1 MSYNGSGTFQI
12 NTSGQP
18 VVTGTVIS
26 STAFNALT
34 ADLANGLSTAITKDG
49 QTATTARIPFAQGIN
64 STLATDSTSGSTGSI
79 FTAGGVG
86 IAKAL
91 FVGTTLNYGG
101 VTLSASVTGTGKM
114 VLDNTPTL
122 ITPVLGVATAT
133 SINKVAF
140 TAPATSATL
149 TIADGATLATSG
161 AYSLTMTATAATN
174 VTFPITGTLATLA
187 GSETFTNKTL
197 TAPTLT
203 SPNITTALTLTSAAG
218 TSGQVLTSA
227 GSGSAPVWSTPSSA
241 KILQVVSTTKTD
253 TTSFTSTATNSY
265 VDITG
270 MTVTIT
276 PISATSKIL
285 VMYSIGVSQSTD
297 ATIHIRLLRG
307 STSIDQGVADSNRLG
322 DSTIWRPNSAQY
334 NFDIGPL
341 SNSFLDSPS
350 TTSATTYKL
359 AATLGTSYSGTFYLN
374 RSWSDAD
381 ADFAG
386 RVASTITVME
396 IAA

>member
-1 MSYNGSGTFQI
+1 M
-12 NTSGQP
+12 
-18 VVTGTVIS
+18 
-26 STAFNALT
+26 
-34 ADLANGLSTAITKDG
+34 
-49 QTATTARIPFAQGIN
+49 ATTV
-64 STLATDSTSGSTGSI
+64 TLKPNAIDLSGSTSGTTTLQA
-79 FTAGGVG
+79 TAV
-86 IAKAL
+86 A
-91 FVGTTLNYGG
+91 GTTTI
-101 VTLSASVTGTGKM
+101 TL
-114 VLDNTPTL
+114 P
-122 ITPVLGVATAT
+122 
-133 SINKVAF
+133 
-140 TAPATSATL
+140 
-149 TIADGATLATSG
+149 
-161 AYSLTMTATAATN
+161 AATD
-174 VTFPITGTLATLA
+174 TLVGKATTDTL
-187 GSETFTNKTL
+187 TNKTL
-197 TAPTLT
+197 TAPVLA
-203 SPNITTALTLTSAAG
+203 SPNITTALTLTSASG

-227 GSGSAPVWSTPSSA
+227 GSGSAPVWSTPSGG
-241 KILQVVSTTKTD
+241 KVLQVVSTTKTD
-253 TTSFTSTATNSY
+253 TTSFTSTSTNSF

-276 PISATSKIL
+276 PTSATSKIL

-307 STSIDQGVADSNRLG
+307 STSIDQGVAASNRLG
-322 DSTIWRPNSAQY
+322 DSTIWRPNSTQY

-359 AATLGTSYSGTFYLN
+359 AATLGASYSGTFYLN